1 MGSQEILSA
10 FAKCYKPANH
20 QLHCVIAPQIRGAMG
35 HTEPANAA
43 ALTAELKKRM
53 PIARTRHY
61 DVVFENDL
69 PGRVALGLLWRHRQH
84 LTRPLISDDP
94 SDQPH
99 QAMTYVLGTVRH
111 AQ

>member
-20 QLHCVIAPQIRGAMG
+20 QLHCVIAPQIRGEMDQ
-35 HTEPANAA
+35 TEPANAA

-53 PIARTRHY
+53 PIARTPHY

-69 PGRVALGLLWRHRQH
+69 PGRVALAILWRHRQH
-84 LTRPLISDDP
+84 LTMQIGRASCRERVERAGVAVALR
-94 SDQPH
+94 
-99 QAMTYVLGTVRH
+99 GKR
-111 AQ
+111 